1 MTQMTPPL
9 ANDAQQLPTP
19 QGKSQMCIKAIT
31 THLLEQPLD
40 RPFESS
46 ATRFSVRRHLLVE
59 IECDGGL
66 TGWGECLGHVE
77 INAAI
82 VKAMTPLLI
91 GRSALDIEP
100 IWLELYNQF
109 RDQGQRGA
117 TVNAISGIDIALW
130 DLCGKYYNAPIHQL
144 MGGAFRDRVPAYAT
158 GGFRQVGL
166 DRISSLRHEVQG
178 FVDAGFRAV
187 KIKIGFGIALDI
199 ESIAAVREVIGPD
212 IRLMIDAN
220 HGYDAVAAAQ
230 IIRLAAPY
238 DIDWFEEPVVPEA
251 LSSYRRLRELNSIP
265 IAGGETWHTR
275 WGIAEALR
283 QEAVDILQ
291 PDVGGVGG
299 LSEARRL
306 LTLCDI
312 HGVRCVPHIWGTD
325 IALAAGLH
333 FHAIIPP
340 SPPAFEAESA
350 WLEFDQSDNPMRA
363 ALLKHPIQMVDGMV
377 RIPSGPGLGI
387 EINKDALAPFYPKS

>member
-1 MTQMTPPL
+1 MTQLTPPYH
-9 ANDAQQLPTP
+9 DVRQQPLPH
-19 QGKSQMCIKAIT
+19 GKNQMTITAIN
-31 THLLEQPLD
+31 THLLEQPLA

-46 ATRFSVRRHLLVE
+46 AMRFSVRRHLLVE
-59 IECDGGL
+59 IECDNGL
-66 TGWGECLGHVE
+66 VGWGECLGNVD
-77 INAAI
+77 INAA
-82 VKAMTPLLI
+82 VVNAMSPHLI

-100 IWLELYNQF
+100 LWLELYNQF

-130 DLCGKYYNAPIHQL
+130 DLCGKYYAAPVYQL
-144 MGGAFRDRVPAYAT
+144 IGGAFRDRVPAYAT
-158 GGFRQVGL
+158 GGFRQVGV
-166 DRISSLRHEVQG
+166 DRIGSLLQEVQG
-178 FVDAGFRAV
+178 FLDAGFRAV

-199 ESIAAVREVIGPD
+199 ESIAAVRDLIGPD

-220 HGYDAVAAAQ
+220 HGYDAVAAAR
-230 IIRLAAPY
+230 IIRLAAPF

-251 LSSYRRLRELNSIP
+251 LGSYRRLRDLNSIP

-275 WGIAEALR
+275 WGIAEALH
-283 QEAVDILQ
+283 QGAVDILQ

-299 LSEARRL
+299 LSEARKL

-363 ALLKHPIQMVDGMV
+363 TLLKHPIEMVDGMV

-387 EINKDALAPFYPKS
+387 EVNRDALSPFYRKP